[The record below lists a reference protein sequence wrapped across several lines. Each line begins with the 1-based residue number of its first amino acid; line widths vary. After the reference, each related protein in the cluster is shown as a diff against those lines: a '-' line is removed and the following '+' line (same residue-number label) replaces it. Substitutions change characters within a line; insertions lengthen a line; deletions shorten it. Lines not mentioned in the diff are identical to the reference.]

1 MTSMRTSQ
9 GYALRKTSDHLRAKR
24 KAQPVAVAAETMLYR
39 GLGIIKDDK
48 VVTEMAIQEFAR
60 RFEGQVEDD
69 VITSLRD
76 LFKVGTA
83 EDEAV
88 DAVLIGHG
96 GSAGLDLEAGSADP
110 ANV

>member
-1 MTSMRTSQ
+1 MTSVRTPQ
-9 GYALRKTSDHLRAKR
+9 GYALRKTSDRLRAKR
-24 KAQPVAVAAETMLYR
+24 KAQPVAVAAETMLR
-39 GLGIIKDDK
+39 HGMGIIKDGE

-69 VITSLRD
+69 VIASPRD

-88 DAVLIGHG
+88 DVALIGHG